1 MSQQTGDTGAEPRHR
16 PVTVLVV
23 DDQEPFRDAMREVV
37 AATPGF
43 TLVGEATS
51 GEGGMIGVAELSP
64 ELVLMDVRMPGLGG
78 IAAARELAGA
88 HPDLVLILVSVDG
101 VDGLPGDAS
110 SCGATACVR
119 KQDLRPRTLREL
131 WGTHGS
137 S

>member
-51 GEGGMIGVAELSP
+51 GEDGMVGVAELSP

-78 IAAARELAGA
+78 VGAARQLAGV

-101 VDGLPGDAS
+101 LDGLPGEPS

-131 WGTHGS
+131 WATHRPS
-137 S
+137 